1 MWHRD
6 PLICFRKGGHE
17 KCSSFAH
24 FCTVKHWT
32 ELHQQLCTLFSHIL
46 LSSWCHQ
53 VTRHRS
59 RTSDS
64 GAQGP
69 AFATLVNS
77 PKLPSQSPCLLQL
90 IKWKEWCWS
99 LLAPRVKKF
108 GTCSSN
114 AQRWNNIILHNLNSH
129 ESAPAANSTTPKQL
143 KLLTIFISLQHQ
155 LAKCILQH
163 SHNEKMYFSVLINKM
178 HHLPL

>member
-1 MWHRD
+1 M
-6 PLICFRKGGHE
+6 L
-17 KCSSFAH
+17 S
-24 FCTVKHWT
+24 
-32 ELHQQLCTLFSHIL
+32 L
-46 LSSWCHQ
+46 LS
-53 VTRHRS
+53 
-59 RTSDS
+59 
-64 GAQGP
+64 
-69 AFATLVNS
+69 
-77 PKLPSQSPCLLQL
+77 
-90 IKWKEWCWS
+90 
-99 LLAPRVKKF
+99 PRVKKF

-129 ESAPAANSTTPKQL
+129 ESAPAANSTTPKQF